1 VLKGEPILQIISF
14 HAAITLTDMSE
25 STFRR
30 KIRAGLIKEK
40 QKNDET
46 GRSMIEIDSIRRYIN
61 AGLER
66 EDWQLMEQA
75 DAGDADAQTDIA
87 LLFQD
92 GGKHHSAVFWL
103 NSAMKKGNCEAMHW
117 MGRCYM
123 EGRGVARNE
132 DMGIMLIA
140 KSAALGH
147 AISQGQMAAIRR
159 IFVERFIGAEQ

>member
-1 VLKGEPILQIISF
+1 LQLISF

-103 NSAMKKGNCEAMHW
+103 KSAMKKGNCEAMHW

-147 AISQGQMAAIRR
+147 AISQGQMAAIRKT
-159 IFVERFIGAEQ
+159 FVECLARTEQ

>member
-1 VLKGEPILQIISF
+1 LQLISF

-30 KIRAGLIKEK
+30 KMRTGLIKEK

-103 NSAMKKGNCEAMHW
+103 KSAMKKGNCEAMHW

-147 AISQGQMAAIRR
+147 AISQGQMAAIRKT
-159 IFVERFIGAEQ
+159 FVECLARTEQ